1 MVQNN
6 KINIPIGAKIIIDAL
21 TAAGFEAYVVGGCV
35 RDSLLGLVP
44 HDWDICTSATPEQ
57 VSVCFQG
64 QRIIETGLKHGT
76 ITIYSKNGGVVYP
89 WDRKLLK
96 HYKDRP
102 VLHVWVNPV
111 DVHAYVKIG

>member
-1 MVQNN
+1 MVLN
-6 KINIPIGAKIIIDAL
+6 
-21 TAAGFEAYVVGGCV
+21 
-35 RDSLLGLVP
+35 
-44 HDWDICTSATPEQ
+44 DI
-57 VSVCFQG
+57 
-64 QRIIETGLKHGT
+64 LYKYGT
-76 ITIYSKNGGVVYP
+76 ITIYSKNGGAVYP